1 MSYKI
6 FINYYLNKL
15 TFFKSLIYFYKKF
28 FFSSE
33 NKNIINQKVKKIEKI
48 FTKKNNYDNQILF
61 NPVFNFNQVEY
72 FEFLTYLFKIFELS
86 NYKPTIFSS
95 FKSYEIFKSA
105 NFNLKES
112 LIFYSDLRALK
123 NFKNLKKN

>member
-33 NKNIINQKVKKIEKI
+33 NKNIINQKVKKLRK
-48 FTKKNNYDNQILF
+48 
-61 NPVFNFNQVEY
+61 
-72 FEFLTYLFKIFELS
+72 FL
-86 NYKPTIFSS
+86 
-95 FKSYEIFKSA
+95 
-105 NFNLKES
+105 
-112 LIFYSDLRALK
+112 
-123 NFKNLKKN
+123 LKKIITIIKYYLIQYLILIRWSILSS

>member
-28 FFSSE
+28 FFSIK

-95 FKSYEIFKSA
+95 FNPMKYLNL

-112 LIFYSDLRALK
+112 LIFYSDLRTLK
-123 NFKNLKKN
+123 NFKNLKKIK